1 MDRKKKQDIKD
12 FLKPEAN
19 TSPKKEGLSLK
30 KKAKKTEYS
39 QQVFMESKG
48 LDRYQELAR
57 KENPDFQLNKQ
68 TPFEKKES
76 SQMDRKKKQDI
87 KDFLKLEANTS
98 PKKEGLSLKKKAK
111 KTEYSQQVFMESKGL
126 DRYQELARKEN
137 PDFQLNKQTPFEK
150 KESSQKVKNI
160 IESIK
165 RKSQSKDVK
174 TSSNQS
180 KEKESKKPIQNNK
193 EDYSKPFQAKRL
205 QMMSNM
211 NTYTKSSASS
221 PLQIQLILS
230 ESLKISQDKI
240 NKLEEELQFLRE
252 KNDSLLSTADLLKE
266 KNQELKI
273 KIEESEKRI
282 GVEKEEF
289 EYEKEVLLSA
299 LASAKEQIEKL
310 RKEKKALDL
319 KLSNYSYNV
328 TNRESSLEGR
338 IEILKM
344 ENSVLQ
350 REKDKKIIELRKSVE
365 KNKHSL
371 EVVQKQNQDLRDLN
385 EELQKS
391 SHRAVSALRATIF
404 NLEGIDK
411 NEEILT
417 QAGNKKDIQLKK
429 TS

>member
-1 MDRKKKQDIKD
+1 MDRKKKPYLKD
-12 FLKPEAN
+12 FLKSEAN
-19 TSPKKEGLSLK
+19 TSPEKEDLSFK
-30 KKAKKTEYS
+30 KKANKTEHS
-39 QQVFMESKG
+39 QQIFMESEG
-48 LDRYQELAR
+48 LGKYQELAQE
-57 KENPDFQLNKQ
+57 ENPDFQLNKDISFK
-68 TPFEKKES
+68 TKE
-76 SQMDRKKKQDI
+76 I
-87 KDFLKLEANTS
+87 
-98 PKKEGLSLKKKAK
+98 
-111 KTEYSQQVFMESKGL
+111 
-126 DRYQELARKEN
+126 
-137 PDFQLNKQTPFEK
+137 
-150 KESSQKVKNI
+150 SQKVKNV

-165 RKSQSKDVK
+165 RKSRSMDVK

-193 EDYSKPFQAKRL
+193 EDYLKPFQAKRL

-211 NTYTKSSASS
+211 NTHTKSSVSS
-221 PLQIQLILS
+221 PLQIQLIQS

-240 NKLEEELQFLRE
+240 NKLEEELQLLRE
-252 KNDSLLSTADLLKE
+252 KNNSLLSAADLLKE

-273 KIEESEKRI
+273 KIEVSEKKI

-310 RKEKKALDL
+310 RKEKKTLDS
-319 KLSNYSYNV
+319 KLSNHSYNL

-371 EVVQKQNQDLRDLN
+371 GVVQKQNQDLRDLN
-385 EELQKS
+385 EEFQKS

-404 NLEGIDK
+404 NLEGVDK

-417 QAGNKKDIQLKK
+417 QSGNKQETQLKK

>member
-1 MDRKKKQDIKD
+1 MDRKKKPYLKD
-12 FLKPEAN
+12 FLKSEVNASPE
-19 TSPKKEGLSLK
+19 KEDLSFK
-30 KKAKKTEYS
+30 KKANKTEHS
-39 QQVFMESKG
+39 QQVFMESEG
-48 LDRYQELAR
+48 LGKYQELAQ
-57 KENPDFQLNKQ
+57 KENPDFQLNKDIS
-68 TPFEKKES
+68 FEKKENN
-76 SQMDRKKKQDI
+76 QKIKKVV
-87 KDFLKLEANTS
+87 E
-98 PKKEGLSLKKKAK
+98 SLK
-111 KTEYSQQVFMESKGL
+111 
-126 DRYQELARKEN
+126 RKL
-137 PDFQLNKQTPFEK
+137 Q
-150 KESSQKVKNI
+150 SS
-160 IESIK
+160 E
-165 RKSQSKDVK
+165 VK

-193 EDYSKPFQAKRL
+193 ENYLKPFQAKKL

-221 PLQIQLILS
+221 PLQIQLIQS

-252 KNDSLLSTADLLKE
+252 KNDSLLSAADLLKE

-310 RKEKKALDL
+310 RKEKKALDSR
-319 KLSNYSYNV
+319 LSNHSYNV

-344 ENSVLQ
+344 ESSVLQ

-371 EVVQKQNQDLRDLN
+371 EIVQKQNQDLRDLN

-411 NEEILT
+411 NEDILT

-429 TS
+429 AS